1 MNDMSQERKD
11 NISRRQ
17 KKRLAKRDM
26 SQIQAQRKAIS
37 SGVKKY
43 YKTHD
48 GPWKGTKHSEVTK
61 KRISKGLKRYWK
73 AKKKGDILSGSE
85 DCQ

>member
-37 SGVKKY
+37 TGVKKY
-43 YKTHD
+43 YSTHN
-48 GPWKGTKHSEVTK
+48 GPWKGQSIVKQQRNGYLNV
-61 KRISKGLKRYWK
+61 
-73 AKKKGDILSGSE
+73 
-85 DCQ
+85 